1 MDSQKNVLNVKTACH
16 NSSVLRQQQWLQT
29 DSSTV
34 QLNQMQAKIEF
45 SITAVTQLISNLTN
59 LPLLRPPAPFLFV
72 RRNKHFINICIQQTQ
87 KIYHIKAWR
96 CWSDSLYQQCLQTKV
111 VIVAS
116 KKYQTKWHLHRQTFY
131 IYTHTHTYIYCM
143 YIHIY
148 IYMCMYIYIYIYIY
162 ICVYACMY
170 VCMYVYIHV
179 YVCFKYDYNSNLT
192 IFRELISLQIM
203 YLNI

>member
-1 MDSQKNVLNVKTACH
+1 MARETV
-16 NSSVLRQQQWLQT
+16 NSAHTHTHAHSMFHCSIPEGEGSVLRPQQWLQT

-148 IYMCMYIYIYIYIY
+148 ICACIYIYIYIYIY
-162 ICVYACMY
+162 SQVHKYWDIDTILTFLALYTTTMD
-170 VCMYVYIHV
+170 
-179 YVCFKYDYNSNLT
+179 FKSNEQDVL
-192 IFRELISLQIM
+192 
-203 YLNI
+203 